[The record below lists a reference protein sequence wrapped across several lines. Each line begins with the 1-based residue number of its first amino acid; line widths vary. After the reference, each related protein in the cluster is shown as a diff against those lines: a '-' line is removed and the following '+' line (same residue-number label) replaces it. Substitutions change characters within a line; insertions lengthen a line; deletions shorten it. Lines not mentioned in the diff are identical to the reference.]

1 MRRTSANEQT
11 NMETMM
17 KKTLLAAGLAG
28 LMSTSAMAET
38 IGFAMSEFND
48 NWLTIMRNAAVAW
61 AEENGIELIMEDGQS
76 DVGRQ
81 LDQINN
87 FVASGVDGIVVVP
100 IDGNATQ
107 ALTDAA
113 ASAGIPLVY
122 ANRIPGNFDTL
133 PDNQVVVAS
142 DETESGTLET
152 FQVCQQLRAEGKVD
166 GGARAYVLQGQL
178 HHPAGIQ
185 RTKDIQDVV
194 GTDMCSFIEIVDTQV
209 GNFQRNEAQDIMT
222 NWLTTG
228 EPFDAV
234 IANNDEMAIGA
245 ILAMKAS
252 GVDMNQVVVG
262 GIDATPDAL
271 QAMAAGELDV
281 TVFQNAA
288 AQGAGSVQTAL
299 ALAKGEQVAKF
310 VRIPFELVTPDT
322 MKDYVGAN

>member
-1 MRRTSANEQT
+1 
-11 NMETMM
+11 M
-17 KKTLLAAGLAG
+17 KKILIAAGLAS
-28 LMSTSAMAET
+28 LLSTATVAQT
-38 IGFAMSEFND
+38 IGYAMSEFND
-48 NWLTIMRNAAVAW
+48 NWLTIMRNAAVEY
-61 AEENGIELIMEDGQS
+61 AEANGIDLIMEDGQS

-87 FVASGVDGIVVVP
+87 FVATGVDGIVVVP

-113 ASAGIPLVY
+113 AAAGIPMVY
-122 ANRIPGNFDTL
+122 ANRVPSNFDTL

-152 FQVCQQLRAEGKVD
+152 FAVCQQLRAEGKVEV
-166 GGARAYVLQGQL
+166 GARAYILQGQL

-185 RTKDIQDVV
+185 RTKDIHDVV
-194 GTDMCSFIEIVDTQV
+194 ATDMCNFIEIIDTQV
-209 GNFQRNEAQDIMT
+209 GNFYRDQAQDLMT

-228 EPFDAV
+228 DHFDAV

-245 ILAMKAS
+245 ILAMRAA
-252 GVDMNQVVVG
+252 GIDMDTVIVA

-271 QAMAAGELDV
+271 QAMAAGELDI

-288 AQGAGSVQTAL
+288 AQGAGAVQTAL
-299 ALAKGEQVAKF
+299 ALANGESVPKF
-310 VRIPFELVTPDT
+310 VRIPFELVTPAN
-322 MKDYVGAN
+322 MADYIGAN